1 MSEGAT
7 KPYTRYVLARHP
19 VGLPVAEDF
28 RLEHGPVPE
37 PDEGQVVVEHTH
49 LGLAPAARVR
59 MTPALPGEAVKLRI
73 GETVYGAASG
83 RVVASKNPAFPV
95 GTHVASVDG
104 GWQTHAVSDGADL
117 TAIDIDL
124 APASVWMGLLGVS
137 GFTGYVGLEEI
148 GRLRPGETLVVS
160 AAAGAVGSFVVQM
173 ARLRGARVVGVAG
186 GPEKCRLV
194 ERRLGAD
201 VCADHRS
208 ASFAEQL
215 AAACPDGVDVYF
227 DNVGGRV
234 RDAVWQHMNEFG
246 RVVVCGQVSQYSLTE
261 PEPGPGW
268 YEIMLRRLLVQG
280 LFWRTH
286 LDRMAD
292 FRREVGGW
300 VRSGDV
306 VALEDFVDGLE
317 SCPAAFS
324 AMLAGR
330 YTGKVVVRLS

>member
-7 KPYTRYVLARHP
+7 KPYARFVLARHP
-19 VGLPVAEDF
+19 VGLPVPEDF
-28 RLEHGPVPE
+28 RLEHGEVPE
-37 PDEGQVVVEHTH
+37 PGAGQVVVEHTH

-59 MTPALPGEAVKLRI
+59 MTPALPGEAVKLNL

-83 RVVASKNPAFPV
+83 RVIASKNPEFPV

-104 GWQTHAVSDGADL
+104 GWQTHAISDGANL
-117 TAIDIDL
+117 TAIDLDL
-124 APASVWMGLLGVS
+124 APASVWMGLLGIS

-148 GRLRPGETLVVS
+148 GRPRPGETLVVS
-160 AAAGAVGSFVVQM
+160 AAGGAVGSFVVQM

-186 GPEKCRLV
+186 GPEKCRFV
-194 ERRLGAD
+194 EQKLGAAAC
-201 VCADHRS
+201 VDHRS

-215 AAACPDGVDVYF
+215 ADACAGGVDVYF

-234 RDAVWQHMNEFG
+234 RDAVWPHLNEFG

-268 YEIMLRRLLVQG
+268 YEIMLKRLLVQG

-292 FRREVGGW
+292 FHREVGGW
-300 VRSGDV
+300 VKSGEV

-317 SCPAAFS
+317 SCPAAFT
-324 AMLAGR
+324 AMLEGR
-330 YTGKVVVRLS
+330 YTGKVVVRL

>member
-1 MSEGAT
+1 M
-7 KPYTRYVLARHP
+7 
-19 VGLPVAEDF
+19 
-28 RLEHGPVPE
+28 
-37 PDEGQVVVEHTH
+37 
-49 LGLAPAARVR
+49 
-59 MTPALPGEAVKLRI
+59 
-73 GETVYGAASG
+73 
-83 RVVASKNPAFPV
+83 
-95 GTHVASVDG
+95 
-104 GWQTHAVSDGADL
+104 
-117 TAIDIDL
+117 
-124 APASVWMGLLGVS
+124 
-137 GFTGYVGLEEI
+137 
-148 GRLRPGETLVVS
+148 VS

-201 VCADHRS
+201 VCVEHRS

-215 AAACPDGVDVYF
+215 AEACPDGVDVYF

-234 RDAVWQHMNEFG
+234 RDAVWQHMNRFG

-268 YEIMLRRLLVQG
+268 YEIMLKRLLVQG
-280 LFWRTH
+280 LFWRAH

-292 FRREVGGW
+292 FRREAGGW

-306 VALEDFVDGLE
+306 VAIEDFVDGLE
-317 SCPAAFS
+317 SCPAAFT